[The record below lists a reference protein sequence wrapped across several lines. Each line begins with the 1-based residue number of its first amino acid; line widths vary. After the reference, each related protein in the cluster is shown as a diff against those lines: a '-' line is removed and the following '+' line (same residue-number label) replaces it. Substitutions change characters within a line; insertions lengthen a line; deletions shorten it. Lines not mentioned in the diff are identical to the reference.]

1 MEETGIYDIEDEAS
15 MNIVYEAISS
25 ESVEFHIL
33 EKDKLSVKVIYDC
46 GEDKLEGNLNM
57 EQVACAQ
64 HMEMY
69 SMMIG
74 LLDISLPPPTIIST
88 EVQEEERKEEKEEEN
103 KDNFYYNYYQIQMVS
118 IYDV

>member
-1 MEETGIYDIEDEAS
+1 
-15 MNIVYEAISS
+15 
-25 ESVEFHIL
+25 
-33 EKDKLSVKVIYDC
+33 
-46 GEDKLEGNLNM
+46 M

-88 EVQEEERKEEKEEEN
+88 EVQEEERKEEKEN
-103 KDNFYYNYYQIQMVS
+103 QDNFYYNYYQIQMVS

>member
-1 MEETGIYDIEDEAS
+1 
-15 MNIVYEAISS
+15 
-25 ESVEFHIL
+25 
-33 EKDKLSVKVIYDC
+33 
-46 GEDKLEGNLNM
+46 M

-64 HMEMY
+64 YVEMY

-88 EVQEEERKEEKEEEN
+88 EVQEEEIKEEN
-103 KDNFYYNYYQIQMVS
+103 QDNFYYNYYQIQMVS